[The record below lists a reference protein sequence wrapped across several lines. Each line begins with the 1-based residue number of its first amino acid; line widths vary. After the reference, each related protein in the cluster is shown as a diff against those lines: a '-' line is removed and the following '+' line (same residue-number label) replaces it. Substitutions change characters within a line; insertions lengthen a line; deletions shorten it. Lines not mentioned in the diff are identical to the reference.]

1 MFKTLANALKIKEIR
16 NGILFT
22 LFIIIIIRFGSL
34 IPAPFIDQAKVNAFF
49 KRDEFNLI
57 NAFTGGSFTQ
67 MTLFALGV
75 TPYITSSIIMQLLT
89 IAIPALEEMQKDG
102 DDGRKKM
109 AAITRVVSILLA
121 VIESIGLTIGFNREG
136 FITKTGFA
144 PVSVIIITLTAGS
157 ALVMW
162 LGERISEKGVGNGI
176 SIVLLANI
184 VARMPIDFKNLY
196 DMFVKG
202 KDVVH
207 MIYSIAI
214 IAAVIILT
222 TVLVI
227 ILQDAER
234 RIPVSYAQKIQG
246 RRMVGGKSSYIPLKV
261 NTGGV
266 MPIIFASTLISVPT
280 IMLNLF
286 NVKVKSTFW
295 SKVLHGLQQDNWFKP
310 GYGYAYIGLV
320 IYVLLVIFFAYFYTS
335 ITFNPMEV
343 SNNLKKSGG
352 FIPGIRPGKPTQE
365 YLNRVLNYIVIIG
378 VIGLII
384 IAIIPIF
391 FSGRFS
397 ADVSF
402 GGTSLIIIVGVIIE
416 TIKQIESKMVVRNYN
431 GFLND

>member
-162 LGERISEKGVGNGI
+162 LGELEMVFPSYFLQISLPEC
-176 SIVLLANI
+176 L
-184 VARMPIDFKNLY
+184 
-196 DMFVKG
+196 
-202 KDVVH
+202 
-207 MIYSIAI
+207 
-214 IAAVIILT
+214 
-222 TVLVI
+222 
-227 ILQDAER
+227 
-234 RIPVSYAQKIQG
+234 
-246 RRMVGGKSSYIPLKV
+246 
-261 NTGGV
+261 
-266 MPIIFASTLISVPT
+266 
-280 IMLNLF
+280 
-286 NVKVKSTFW
+286 
-295 SKVLHGLQQDNWFKP
+295 
-310 GYGYAYIGLV
+310 
-320 IYVLLVIFFAYFYTS
+320 
-335 ITFNPMEV
+335 
-343 SNNLKKSGG
+343 
-352 FIPGIRPGKPTQE
+352 
-365 YLNRVLNYIVIIG
+365 
-378 VIGLII
+378 
-384 IAIIPIF
+384 
-391 FSGRFS
+391 
-397 ADVSF
+397 
-402 GGTSLIIIVGVIIE
+402 
-416 TIKQIESKMVVRNYN
+416 
-431 GFLND
+431 